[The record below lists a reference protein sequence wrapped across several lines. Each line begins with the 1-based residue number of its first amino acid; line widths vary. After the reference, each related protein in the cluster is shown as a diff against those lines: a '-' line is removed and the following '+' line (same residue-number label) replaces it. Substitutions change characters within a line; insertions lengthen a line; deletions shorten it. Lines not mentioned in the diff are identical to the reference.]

1 MSRAMRALDSASQAA
16 SYMLGG
22 IVVVLALIVMAT
34 STSVTDITAWAW
46 DVLGLAFSGLLGG
59 LVFTSLFCWVQIN
72 RAPAGAPDENVWLTA
87 GVQAANGIAT
97 LALTYTLLG
106 ISLGIGTL
114 AGQPLTP
121 QTVQEVIRG
130 LTENFSLAFMTS
142 VIGLPTAAVLRSLLL
157 VTHARNRSCE
167 VALQTPSTS
176 PEEGQG

>member
-1 MSRAMRALDSASQAA
+1 MGRAMRALDIASQAA
-16 SYMLGG
+16 SYMLGA

-34 STSVTDITAWAW
+34 STSLTDITTWAW
-46 DVLGLAFSGLLGG
+46 DILGLAFSGILGG
-59 LVFTSLFCWVQIN
+59 LIFISLFCWVRIHK
-72 RAPAGAPDENVWLTA
+72 AAAYGPDEKVWLIA

-106 ISLGIGTL
+106 IALGIGTL

-157 VTHARNRSCE
+157 VTEARIRNRAT
-167 VALQTPSTS
+167 VPLAMASTR
-176 PEEGQG
+176 ERRHE